1 MPCSEPGVRP
11 PSPDVPEPSGQDLTE
26 ILDRLGLPAMRRHIL
41 LCADQTK
48 PKCCDLGA
56 GLEAW
61 AFLKRRLLELGLG
74 GQGGVFRS
82 KVNCLQVCRGGPIAV
97 VYPEAIWYRGCTPAV
112 LEQIIQQHLL
122 GGAPVDEFVIGQGF
136 LTPLGL
142 EPRT

>member
-1 MPCSEPGVRP
+1 MRSSEPDGRP
-11 PSPDVPEPSGQDLTE
+11 AAPNAAEPTGQELTE

-48 PKCCDLGA
+48 PKCCDRET

-61 AFLKRRLLELGLG
+61 EFLKRRLLELGLV

-112 LEQIIQQHLL
+112 LEQIIQQHLI
-122 GGAPVDEFVIGQGF
+122 GGAPVEAFVVGR
-136 LTPLGL
+136 GL
-142 EPRT
+142 APPPQPSQV